1 MAQRFDVGELNII
14 TPLTGAGADVS
25 VMGAKPFE
33 TSKPAGPA
41 QPAPS
46 IGGLGGPGGIS

>member
-25 VMGAKPFE
+25 AMGAKPFE
-33 TSKPAGPA
+33 MPKAVAPA

-46 IGGLGGPGGIS
+46 IGGPGGIS